1 VFETAE
7 AGSGYPPSAEFS
19 AQANATADLY
29 RGAEQDRLA
38 FWSEQTNRISG
49 QTPFTDVLD
58 WSGAPSAKWFVGG
71 KLNIA
76 YNCVDRHVE
85 AGNPDPVAIYW
96 EGEPVGDSRTI
107 TYAELKEEVC
117 KAANAL
123 TGLGLVNGDR
133 VVIYMPMVPEAIVA
147 MLACARLGVMH
158 TVVFGGFSAAALK
171 ARLEDAEARI
181 VITTDGQ
188 FRRGNAVAL
197 KDSVDVA
204 VEGQLCVEHVVV
216 VRRTGIDISWTEGRD
231 LTRQVGA
238 LLAGE

>member
-1 VFETAE
+1 AL
-7 AGSGYPPSAEFS
+7 PPPLG
-19 AQANATADLY
+19 ANPPGRANPPADLY

-76 YNCVDRHVE
+76 YNCVDR
-85 AGNPDPVAIYW
+85 
-96 EGEPVGDSRTI
+96 
-107 TYAELKEEVC
+107 
-117 KAANAL
+117 
-123 TGLGLVNGDR
+123 

-158 TVVFGGFSAAALK
+158 TVVFGGSSAAALK

-188 FRRGNAVAL
+188 FPRGNAVAL

-238 LLAGE
+238 LLA